1 MRLHMQA
8 NPILLVVTFML
19 LASLLMLGLSSF
31 IHIDSN
37 YDLFFETNTL
47 VITMYIYYVARHA
60 IRPHKALRYG
70 ALLLIF
76 NLFYDVSTELKH
88 LDEWADQ
95 NELID
100 TFLEDGLLQIAF
112 LLIAYGITELTGK
125 IKDQGKR
132 DELTGLYNRKKFD
145 AIKLAEFELIYFDLD
160 GLKETNDL
168 KGHKVGDLMIVRFS
182 QTLRQTALED
192 EMVFRVGGD
201 EFVATAQLGRGG
213 EFVSQVNNL
222 LHGENV
228 SFSYGIEVTSRDNFK
243 QALVESDK
251 AMYEMKKAQRPVQN
265 SWCTSCPNL
274 ETNYLNIETT
284 RQTDD

>member
-1 MRLHMQA
+1 MRFNMPA
-8 NPILLVVTFML
+8 NPILLVVTLML
-19 LASLLMLGLSSF
+19 LASFLMLGLSSF

-47 VITMYIYYVARHA
+47 VIIMYIYYVARHA

-76 NLFYDVSTELKH
+76 NLFYDVITELKH
-88 LDEWADQ
+88 LDEWADR
-95 NELID
+95 NELLD

-112 LLIAYGITELTGK
+112 LLIAYGITELTTK
-125 IKDQGKR
+125 LKDQSKQ

-145 AIKLAEFELIYFDLD
+145 AITLKKFELIYFDLD
-160 GLKETNDL
+160 GLKRVNDR

-182 QTLRQTALED
+182 QALNQAALED

-213 EFVSQVNNL
+213 EFVTQVTNL
-222 LHGENV
+222 LHGENIG
-228 SFSYGIEVTSRDNFK
+228 FSYGIEVTSRENFK
-243 QALVESDK
+243 QALDESDK
-251 AMYEMKKAQRPVQN
+251 AMYEMKKAQR
-265 SWCTSCPNL
+265 
-274 ETNYLNIETT
+274 
-284 RQTDD
+284 TDQRA

>member
-47 VITMYIYYVARHA
+47 VITMYIYYVARHS
-60 IRPHKALRYG
+60 IRPHKVLRYG

-112 LLIAYGITELTGK
+112 LLIAFGITELTGK

-160 GLKETNDL
+160 GLKEANDL

-182 QTLRQTALED
+182 QALRQTALED

-213 EFVSQVNNL
+213 EFVNQVTNL
-222 LHGENV
+222 LHGENI

-274 ETNYLNIETT
+274 ETNCLNIETT

>member
-1 MRLHMQA
+1 MPA
-8 NPILLVVTFML
+8 NPILLVVTLML

-31 IHIDSN
+31 IHIESN

-60 IRPHKALRYG
+60 IRPHKVLRYG

-76 NLFYDVSTELKH
+76 NLFYDVTTELKH
-88 LDEWADQ
+88 LDEWADR
-95 NELID
+95 NELLD

-112 LLIAYGITELTGK
+112 LLIAYGITELTTQL
-125 IKDQGKR
+125 KDQSKQ

-145 AIKLAEFELIYFDLD
+145 AIKLKEFELIYFDLD
-160 GLKETNDL
+160 GLKSVNDR

-182 QTLRQTALED
+182 QALTQAVLED

-213 EFVSQVNNL
+213 EFVSQVSNL
-222 LHGENV
+222 LHGENI
-228 SFSYGIEVTSRDNFK
+228 SFSYGIEVTCQENFQ
-243 QALVESDK
+243 QALDKSDK
-251 AMYEMKKAQRPVQN
+251 AMYEMKKAQRSVDVSSQ
-265 SWCTSCPNL
+265 SSVS
-274 ETNYLNIETT
+274 
-284 RQTDD
+284 